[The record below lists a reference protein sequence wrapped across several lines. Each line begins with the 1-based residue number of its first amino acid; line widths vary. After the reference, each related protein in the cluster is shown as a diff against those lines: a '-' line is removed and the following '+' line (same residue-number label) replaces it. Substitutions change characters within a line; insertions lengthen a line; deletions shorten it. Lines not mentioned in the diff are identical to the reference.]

1 MCIVE
6 EASDNMLDAFF
17 VGFVKFETTCVN
29 WVSSLIVLSI
39 LDRVWVVR
47 AMLRLCRVWMLISE

>member
-6 EASDNMLDAFF
+6 EASNNLSDAFF
-17 VGFVKFETTCVN
+17 VGFVEYGICVD

-47 AMLRLCRVWMLISE
+47 AMLQLRRVWMFITE